1 MKTFH
6 TQLEEKNIS
15 VTEGRSLSD
24 GFEQVPLVSLS
35 TWEESL
41 TLETVFLP
49 IFHED
54 AFDFV

>member
-24 GFEQVPLVSLS
+24 GFGQVPLVSLF

-41 TLETVFLP
+41 TLEIVFLP
-49 IFHED
+49 IFHEE